1 MEDLNYQFVFDYA
14 ENMIIALA
22 IFLLVGV
29 EIWLINKGSVYLKN
43 KVQKWNFQA
52 LKIQSFEF
60 FNSGKQ
66 RLVITGS
73 ISFLQVTA
81 IVLIIYFSLI
91 WTLTIF
97 PGTEAVANKLIEFIF
112 LPVKSTFFTIVDY
125 IPKLFTILVIV
136 IIMRYV
142 VKIVKTLAVEVGNK
156 SLKIHGF
163 EPRLARTTGSIIV
176 FFINALMLILI
187 FPYLPGYESIAFK
200 GVAAFLGALV
210 TIGGSSVIANY
221 MAGIVITY
229 MNSCQVGD
237 WVQIENTTG
246 EVTEI
251 SPFAIKI
258 RTPKKVIVSIPN
270 TKILSNHIHNYSR
283 ELGNH
288 RALLHTTVSIGYDVP
303 WDKVNQLLISAA
315 KNTGD
320 LDFSV
325 TPFVRQIKLD
335 DFYVVYE
342 LNAYAMDVRETPST
356 YSELHKHILEE
367 FNEAGVEILSPHYR
381 AQRYGSESTISSKA
395 DQGLPRKS

>member
-14 ENMIIALA
+14 ENIIISLA

-60 FNSGKQ
+60 LNIGKQ
-66 RLVITGS
+66 RLVITGF

-125 IPKLFTILVIV
+125 LPKLFTVLVIV

-142 VKIVKTLAVEVGNK
+142 VRIVKTLAVEVGNK
-156 SLKIHGF
+156 SLKIHGI
-163 EPRLARTTGSIIV
+163 EPRLARTTGSIII
-176 FFINALMLILI
+176 FLLNALMLILI
-187 FPYLPGYESIAFK
+187 FPYLPGYDSIAFK
-200 GVAAFLGALV
+200 GVAAFLAALV

-251 SPFAIKI
+251 SPFALKI

-270 TKILSNHIHNYSR
+270 TKILNNHIHNYSR
-283 ELGNH
+283 ELGDH

-303 WDKVNQLLISAA
+303 WDKVNKLLISAA
-315 KNTGD
+315 KNTGN

-325 TPFVRQIKLD
+325 APFVRQIKLD

-342 LNAYAMDVRETPST
+342 LNAYTNDVRETPST

-367 FNEAGVEILSPHYR
+367 FNKALVEILSPHYR
-381 AQRYGSESTISSKA
+381 AERDGTESTISS